1 MGFDEE
7 RDDFFGRRGGGDGPS
22 KRDLLDVIVKTGA
35 VVVGREGG
43 EEVPYYGVLSQAEEL
58 RQEGLIKRH
67 LEQPIAD
74 ATIWLP
80 TEAGKRTSTERR
92 NRS

>member
-7 RDDFFGRRGGGDGPS
+7 REDFFGRGGDGPS
-22 KRDLLDVIVKTGA
+22 KRDLLNAIVDSGA
-35 VVVGREGG
+35 VVIGREGG
-43 EEVPYYGVLSQAEEL
+43 MEVFYDGVLSQAEEL

-67 LEQPIAD
+67 PEQPIAN

-80 TEAGKRTSTERR
+80 TEAGKKMSGLWRQP
-92 NRS
+92 

>member
-7 RDDFFGRRGGGDGPS
+7 REDFFGRGGDDGPS
-22 KRDLLDVIVKTGA
+22 KRDLLDVIVGSGA
-35 VVVGREGG
+35 VIVGREGG
-43 EEVPYYGVLSQAEEL
+43 VEVPYYGVLSQAEEL

-67 LEQPIAD
+67 PEQPIAD

-80 TEAGKRTSTERR
+80 TEVGKKLSTERR
-92 NRS
+92 KRT